1 MERIL
6 VLAPVASPIRV
17 RRNLELLYSYF
28 VKRLVRRSFDDV
40 NNHRWDEL
48 LEPAVPNVHHRFGG
62 AHAIGGE
69 RHDKETL
76 RYWFERLGRV
86 LPNLH
91 LNINNIWVKGWPW
104 HTTVFVQPKPP

>member
-1 MERIL
+1 M
-6 VLAPVASPIRV
+6 
-17 RRNLELLYSYF
+17 LYSYF

-40 NNHRWDEL
+40 SNHRWDEL
-48 LEPAVPNVHHRFGG
+48 LQPAVPNVHHRFGG

-76 RYWFERLGRV
+76 RRWFERLGRV

-91 LNINNIWVKGWPW
+91 LEINTSG
-104 HTTVFVQPKPP
+104 